1 MFGLI
6 FFGSIIFILGL
17 YGVTTHKDVLRIFV
31 SAEIMIAAANLLLAG
46 FLIQGS
52 AFSNP
57 AESAIVMSQGFVFL
71 FFVWLFTIANAVVGL
86 PLFLLIKNRRQ
97 TQNTEDLNQLNG

>member
-31 SAEIMIAAANLLLAG
+31 SAEIFCL
-46 FLIQGS
+46 
-52 AFSNP
+52 P
-57 AESAIVMSQGFVFL
+57 VF
-71 FFVWLFTIANAVVGL
+71 
-86 PLFLLIKNRRQ
+86 
-97 TQNTEDLNQLNG
+97 